1 MYVLGYFIFLD
12 PVANR
17 IKGLPDAPQR
27 RKKITDEGFVKTSY
41 TNNTFLKRKSE
52 AKNGNNSKK
61 VKRNSPRNENAF
73 GDPLESASLQIN
85 LYGLLNRDR
94 RIPDETLDEIDD

>member
-1 MYVLGYFIFLD
+1 MPELKGKYYVS
-12 PVANR
+12 AES
-17 IKGLPDAPQR
+17 IKDLPDAPKR

-52 AKNGNNSKK
+52 AKNGNSSKK
-61 VKRNSPRNENAF
+61 VKKNSSRNENAF

-85 LYGLLNRDR
+85 LYGLLNHDR
-94 RIPDETLDEIDD
+94 RIPDKTLDEIDD